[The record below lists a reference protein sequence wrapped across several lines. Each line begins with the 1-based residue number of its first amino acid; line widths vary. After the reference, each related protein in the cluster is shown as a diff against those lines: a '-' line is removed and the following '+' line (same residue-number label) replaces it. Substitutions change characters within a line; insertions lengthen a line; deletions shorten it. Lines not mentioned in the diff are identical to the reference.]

1 MRPMKVTREAG
12 TPSPGAGSGDRIEI
26 HVAALEHLFN
36 PMDPSPMPERD
47 LAPSAETFIVEWAAE
62 MPRDAPLSLVV
73 IIDRPEDA
81 AASAAVLQEAVG
93 KSFARQAESSRGRLR
108 QLFRRGR
115 VSLAIA
121 VAFLA
126 AMIALGDAAAA
137 ALQGRR
143 IAEIVREGFLIGGWV
158 AMWRPLE
165 IFLYDWWPIRAEARL
180 FDRLG
185 AMSVRVSCAGVT
197 AQA

>member
-1 MRPMKVTREAG
+1 MKVTRDADSSVPGQAG
-12 TPSPGAGSGDRIEI
+12 ERIEI
-26 HVAALEHLFN
+26 HVAALDHLFN
-36 PMDPSPMPERD
+36 PFDPSPPNERD
-47 LAPSAETFIVEWAAE
+47 LAPGVEEFIVDWASE
-62 MPRDAPLSLVV
+62 MPRDARLSLVV
-73 IIDRPEDA
+73 HVDRPDDA
-81 AASAAVLQEAVG
+81 VASAAILQEAVR
-93 KSFARQAESSRGRLR
+93 KSFARQSESSRRRLR

-115 VSLAIA
+115 ASLVIA

-165 IFLYDWWPIRAEARL
+165 IFLYDWWPIRAEARR
-180 FDRLG
+180 FDRMG
-185 AMSVRVSCAGVT
+185 AMAVRVSGVGRGGVE
-197 AQA
+197 ADA